1 MISRQ
6 FLQDGFSRNQINY
19 KEGFFMKRFI
29 MAVILAACMVI
40 PALAQSNSDSSKP
53 IWDHGDNVSEYTY
66 YTTPIYSIMMTREAY
81 VVFYQ
86 VQDLSISKVIIPK
99 TWQVAGEGKKL
110 YFRNKTPGLDSY
122 ITVFY
127 KEGQFHHVI
136 LTANPDMRDP
146 IWKIAPSTAKVDTDG
161 IETLDIK
168 F

>member
-1 MISRQ
+1 
-6 FLQDGFSRNQINY
+6 
-19 KEGFFMKRFI
+19 MKKI
-29 MAVILAACMVI
+29 ITAIILAACMAI

-53 IWDHGDNVSEYTY
+53 IWDHGDNVSEYFY
-66 YTTPIYSIMMTREAY
+66 YTTPIYSIMQTADAY

-86 VQDLSISKVIIPK
+86 KQNLSVDTVVIPK
-99 TWQVAGEGKKL
+99 TWQVAGENKKL

-127 KEGQFHHVI
+127 KGGDFHHVV
-136 LTANPDMRDP
+136 LTANPDIRDP
-146 IWKIAPSTAKVDTDG
+146 IWTIAPAGSSSKISTDG

>member
-1 MISRQ
+1 
-6 FLQDGFSRNQINY
+6 
-19 KEGFFMKRFI
+19 MKKII
-29 MAVILAACMVI
+29 MAAVLAACMVI

-53 IWDHGDNVSEYTY
+53 IWDHGDNVSSYNY
-66 YTTPIYSIMMTREAY
+66 YTTPVYSIMQTAEAF

-86 VQDLSISKVIIPK
+86 KQDLSVDTVVIPK
-99 TWQVAGEGKKL
+99 SWQVAGENKKL
-110 YFRNKTPGLDSY
+110 YFRNKAPGLDSY

-127 KEGQFHHVI
+127 KEGQFHHVV